1 MKVSMRIT
9 GFATDLFSYNNIG
22 IGNGLSLG
30 EAGMGSYKNSYRLI
44 GFFSRANY
52 IFDRRYLLM
61 ASIRYAGNSRFGA
74 NHKRGAFPAVS
85 GGWRISEESFMSVV
99 DFISDLMLRVG
110 LGITGVALGNSYLSL
125 TSFNYCG

>member
-61 ASIRYAGNSRFGA
+61 ASIRYEGNSRFGA
-74 NHKRGAFPAVS
+74 NHMWGR
-85 GGWRISEESFMSVV
+85 SEEHTSELQSRGHLVCRLLLEKKNQR
-99 DFISDLMLRVG
+99 ST
-110 LGITGVALGNSYLSL
+110 TGE
-125 TSFNYCG
+125 